1 MEDRNEEEALLTG
14 SAKTLCI
21 PMDQSKELKEGATC
35 FACGEKAT
43 VTALWG
49 RCYWKKS
56 LEYYT

>member
-21 PMDQSKELKEGATC
+21 PIDQSKVLKEDAAC
-35 FACGEKAT
+35 FACGKKAT

-49 RCYWKKS
+49 RCYW
-56 LEYYT
+56 